1 MHPSYSHGKQSR
13 PLEGVGMARW
23 PQPSDGACEVV
34 QSQIDGIS
42 LVTIQ
47 LVHMV
52 SAAQLPSSAS
62 VPTLLRYHREGGGR
76 EKSRSH

>member
-1 MHPSYSHGKQSR
+1 
-13 PLEGVGMARW
+13 MARW

-62 VPTLLRYHREGGGR
+62 VPTLLRYHREGGGKGG
-76 EKSRSH
+76 EPFALMNYSLTASS